1 MLISMRRGLFLLL
14 WIWLLAPTTAHA
26 LQCPAPAP
34 PRVVL
39 DRQEDPVRFDFGRN
53 RADLNQMGARILA
66 ASRAGSTAYV
76 GGLTN
81 GVIASNMSTQ
91 LQTLTSSDGV
101 ACIWV
106 GQINITL
113 RYQPTVYISREF
125 VPGSCYHTAVINHEA
140 KHVATD
146 QALLADFGPQLQQG
160 IQAEVAQIGLRGPMP
175 TAQLEAVSRDL
186 QNVMEKRLNILM
198 NQFSTLRETR
208 QMQIDTPQEY
218 AHVQRLCQNWP

>member
-1 MLISMRRGLFLLL
+1 MIVPMRRGLFLLL
-14 WIWLLAPTTAHA
+14 RICLLVPSTAHA
-26 LQCPAPAP
+26 LQCPTTAP

-39 DRQEDPVRFDFGRN
+39 DRKEDPVRFDFGRN
-53 RADLNQMGARILA
+53 RANLNQMGARILA
-66 ASRAGSTAYV
+66 AQRAGSTAYV

-81 GVIASNMSTQ
+81 GVITSNMSTQ
-91 LQTLTSSDGV
+91 LQTLTSSDGL

-106 GQINITL
+106 GQVNVTL

-125 VPGSCYHTAVINHEA
+125 APGSCYHTAVMNHET

-146 QALLADFGPQLQQG
+146 QILLTDFASQLQQG
-160 IQAEVAQIGLRGPMP
+160 IQAEVARIGLRGPMP
-175 TAQLEAVSRDL
+175 APQLESASRDL

-198 NQFSTLRETR
+198 DQFSTLRETR

-218 AHVQRLCQNWP
+218 ARVQSLCRNWP